1 MARFELKLPDIGEGV
16 VEGEIVQ
23 WLVDVGDHV
32 KEDAPVVEIMTDKA
46 TVSIPTPKGGRVIER
61 NGKVGDIFPVGGTL
75 LVLET
80 EEGAIEAES
89 PKAGPAGAHA
99 PAPVAAAP
107 APAAAATAHAP
118 AAAAAVPARAPA
130 AAAVAAAPAAAGVPN
145 GKRVLAT
152 PVTRRMAREL
162 GVDLAQVAG
171 TGPQG
176 RVLKAD
182 LLAFVEAAKNQA
194 VARMEP
200 ARAPAAA
207 PAVAP
212 GPRIE
217 TVPGDQRIPLRGL
230 RRKISENLV
239 RSKHRAPHYH
249 LVEEFDATALVQLRE
264 RLNRKLEGSGE
275 KLTYLPFFVKAVIA
289 ALKQHPRCNAVMDE
303 EAQELVVRSEYNIG
317 IAVATEEGLVVPVI
331 HHADRLSLREIAREI
346 LRLSEAARSRRLSPE
361 DVSGGTFTITSLG
374 QTGGLFAT
382 PILNHPE
389 VAIMGVHKM
398 RKRPVVDEETGE
410 IVVRDMLILSFGFD
424 HRNVDGAEGA
434 AFAYTVIDLLKDP
447 DRLLLEMA

>member
-23 WLVDVGDHV
+23 WLVDVGDRV
-32 KEDAPVVEIMTDKA
+32 EEDAPVVEIMTDKA
-46 TVSIPTPKGGRVIER
+46 TVSIPTPKGGKVIER
-61 NGKVGDIFPVGGTL
+61 HGKVGDIFPVGGTL
-75 LVLET
+75 LVIET
-80 EEGAIEAES
+80 E
-89 PKAGPAGAHA
+89 AGAAEAAPEAPKTEPAAMPAVA
-99 PAPVAAAP
+99 PAAAAP
-107 APAAAATAHAP
+107 APAVANAAAP
-118 AAAAAVPARAPA
+118 AAAAA
-130 AAAVAAAPAAAGVPN
+130 N

-162 GVDLAQVAG
+162 GVDLSQVVG

-194 VARMEP
+194 VTKMEP
-200 ARAPAAA
+200 APTV
-207 PAVAP
+207 AVPP

-217 TVPGDQRIPLRGL
+217 TVAGDQRIPLRGL

-249 LVEEFDATALVQLRE
+249 FVEEFDATALVQLRE
-264 RLNRKLEGSGE
+264 RLNRKLEGTGE
-275 KLTYLPFFVKAVIA
+275 KLTYLPFFVKAVVA
-289 ALKQHPRCNAVMDE
+289 ALKKHPRCNAVMDE
-303 EAQELVVRSEYNIG
+303 EAQELVVRGEYNIG
-317 IAVATEEGLVVPVI
+317 IAVATEEGLVVPVV

-346 LRLSEAARSRRLSPE
+346 LRLSEAARNRRLNPE

-398 RKRPVVDEETGE
+398 RKRPVVDEATGE

-434 AFAYTVIDLLKDP
+434 DFAYTVIDLLKDP